1 MKMGHSHLKEMQ
13 MAEYQDDPVVV
24 PYRSFPSFSEWSR
37 IGYDDS
43 LFQRYEEQLIAAR
56 DGVESELFSG
66 VLERAMRW
74 AAVDTGALESLY
86 EVDRGFT
93 FTVALGAAAWATIE
107 QLKGPAVARAI
118 NDAMTAYEGVL
129 DAATKATPITEAW
142 IRGLHEV
149 VCASQDSYTVITPHG
164 PQERPLT
171 KGAYKVDPNSPL
183 NLARNEI
190 HSYAPPSETGREM
203 ARLVAEFRGDDFDA
217 AHPVLQ
223 ASYAHYAFVAI
234 HPFPDGNGR
243 VARALSSV
251 FLYRR
256 PSVPLVIFVDQK
268 PQYLDALELA
278 DGGSFTEFID
288 FVSDR
293 VIETM
298 ALVRDEVLAAAE
310 PSVTDRVAGIEGL
323 LTGRGGQGHLAV
335 DSSALKLLATFEKTL
350 KRVSGEVASPSIAVA
365 VAGRPSSGGKP
376 PAGYRGVAGS
386 QAVRITL
393 TGPAPASIRLQ
404 KTYEIAVARPETI
417 GPDIVVSS
425 ASHQI
430 VDARMGDVEPAVS
443 HSLSHRLETIA
454 RREVGLLVDRL
465 TKAVRD
471 NLRSK
476 GYL

>member
-1 MKMGHSHLKEMQ
+1 MTEQ
-13 MAEYQDDPVVV
+13 QDDPVVV

-37 IGYDDS
+37 SGYDDS
-43 LFQRYEEQLIAAR
+43 LFRRYEEQLVTAR
-56 DGVESELFSG
+56 DGVDSKVLSA

-93 FTVALGAAAWATIE
+93 FTVALGTAAWATIE

-129 DAATKATPITEAW
+129 DASTKATPITEAW

-149 VCASQDSYTVITPHG
+149 VCASQDTYTVVTPRG
-164 PQERPLT
+164 PQERSLT

-183 NLARNEI
+183 NLSRNEI
-190 HSYAPPSETGREM
+190 HSYAPPAETGREM
-203 ARLVAEFRGDDFDA
+203 ARLVAELRGEEFDS
-217 AHPVLQ
+217 AHPALQ
-223 ASYAHYAFVAI
+223 ASYAHYAFVAV

-243 VARALSSV
+243 VARALASV

-256 PSVPLVIFVDQK
+256 PGVPLVIFVDQK
-268 PQYLDALELA
+268 PQYLDALERA
-278 DGGSFTEFID
+278 DGGSFAEFID

-298 ALVRDEVLAAAE
+298 AMVRDEVTAARE
-310 PSVTDRVAGIEGL
+310 PSVSDRVAGIEGL
-323 LTGRGGQGHLAV
+323 LTGRGGQGHLVV
-335 DSSALKLLATFEKTL
+335 DGSALKLLSTFEKTL
-350 KRVSGEVASPSIAVA
+350 KRVSEEVVSPSIAVA
-365 VAGRPSSGGKP
+365 VGRRSSSGAKV

-386 QAVRITL
+386 QSIRITL
-393 TGPAPASIRLQ
+393 TGPAPASIAVQ
-404 KTYEIAVARPETI
+404 KTYDIAAARPETI
-417 GPDIVVSS
+417 GPDLVVSS
-425 ASHQI
+425 SSVQI

-454 RREVGLLVDRL
+454 RREVGSLVEQL
-465 TKAVRD
+465 TKAVH
-471 NLRSK
+471 NSLRSK